1 MEIFGMPVVGVV
13 TVNDILSLGALA
25 IVLFLYVAGLLVG
38 CVLWVVRLYIKWRK
52 RGAVDGLR

>member
-1 MEIFGMPVVGVV
+1 MPVVGVV